1 MTGRGAAALLALALA
16 AGAVVL
22 LTVGRS
28 PSRPLEAG
36 VRAPAFRLPSLAGE
50 EVSLEELRGR
60 AVLLNFW
67 ATWCKPC
74 EDEMP
79 AMERLHRQLGS
90 DGLAL
95 LAISVDTSPEDV
107 EAFRGRL
114 GLSFPIL
121 LDPQRRVADAYQAF
135 RFPETWLIDREG
147 ILVARFIGPK
157 DWDAPAYVDRIR
169 SLLGAGGAGEGS

>member
-1 MTGRGAAALLALALA
+1 
-16 AGAVVL
+16 VVLL

-36 VRAPAFRLPSLAGE
+36 VSAPAFRLPSLGGD
-50 EVSLEELRGR
+50 EVSLDGLRGR

-79 AMERLHRQLGS
+79 AMERLHRRLGA

-95 LAISVDTSPEDV
+95 VAVSVDTSPQDV
-107 EAFRGRL
+107 EAFRERL

-147 ILVARFIGPK
+147 VLVARFIGPK
-157 DWDAPAYVDRIR
+157 DWDEPAYVDRIR
-169 SLLGAGGAGEGS
+169 SLLEGGGVQPAPAVRE